1 MVFRSID
8 TIVVKPFVPKE
19 VYKPS
24 KFVFTEKDGNIS
36 ILLPEAS
43 TKHYSIKFF
52 DEKNNPLF
60 EINKIK
66 ESPLTLDKVNFLKS
80 GWFRFELYENGTL
93 KEKNKFFIPKDF

>member
-24 KFVFTEKDGNIS
+24 IYVFTEKEGNVSIS
-36 ILLPEAS
+36 LPDAAA
-43 TKHYSIKFF
+43 KHYSVKFF

-60 EINKIK
+60 EINKVK
-66 ESPLTLDKVNFLKS
+66 ESPLILDKANFLRS
-80 GWFRFELYENGTL
+80 GWFRFELYEDGKL

>member
-19 VYKPS
+19 VFKPS
-24 KFVFTEKDGNIS
+24 IYVFTEKEGNVS
-36 ILLPEAS
+36 IALPDAAV
-43 TKHYSIKFF
+43 KHYSVKFF
-52 DEKNNPLF
+52 DEKNNPIF

-66 ESPLTLDKVNFLKS
+66 ESPLILDKANFLRS
-80 GWFRFELYENGTL
+80 GWFRFELYEDGKL